1 MSLRYLKNP
10 TGTASGGGTLTTE
23 LVYSLF
29 SNYPKQILVS
39 NTTASTS
46 KVTGA
51 VVISGGLGVGGSVYL
66 TNLVAS
72 SNISGNNSTITNR
85 LTVGSISSSSITNS
99 GLITA
104 SSGNI
109 SQLVS
114 TNFTANTAALGTMTA
129 TGATITSA
137 TITTGVI
144 TTLSGDTSSFD
155 STDATDATITNLQ
168 VDSIQPLSGSKYTL
182 GSMSQIRITGGSNGQ
197 VLTTDGSGNLTWT
210 AGAVT
215 AGYGLQK
222 VGTVLS
228 LLSPGTTA
236 GVYSQVT
243 VDIYGRVLS
252 GTTSADTLQSV
263 TSRGSSSDA
272 LIVFSNET
280 DSGDI
285 TQGAVV
291 VTGGLGVGKTLTTTD
306 LLVQDTTSLEN
317 GLTVQNGS
325 EMYGTMVLHGQ
336 DQGTIPLRILSGSLN
351 GAPTSGS
358 IEFDGTNLYV
368 TTTTGRQII
377 LVRQAGTAAT
387 AVLMV
392 RAVATTNINIA
403 NPTQTVLGVNVWD
416 GVTLLAYNRVM
427 LTGQSTASQNGLYIW
442 TSSGVPL
449 VRASDADSVTGIYSG
464 TIILVGEGTLH
475 GGSIWRVATTGTISV
490 GSTSLSI
497 TQILSKD
504 NISIARLDKDTSAGL
519 IARTTYGNVVLR
531 SVTTDSPFLSVT
543 NGSGASGNIVIS
555 SSTVP
560 VSGGGTGRDNF
571 WGYLRGLGTST
582 TSSNTIPV
590 ASVTGLGSM
599 SLQNS
604 GAVTITGGNVT
615 GLYSANIIHNVGVGG
630 DLRVDGNVYSVG
642 GSPLRNVKVTIDD
655 TPPVAK
661 EVGDVWYD
669 ATSGASFQY
678 INDGTSSFWIQFGTS
693 F

>member
-604 GAVTITGGNVT
+604 SAVTITGGNVT

>member
-291 VTGGLGVGKTLTTTD
+291 ITGGLGVGKTLTTTD

-604 GAVTITGGNVT
+604 SAVTITGGNVT